1 MYKFILVPALLF
13 VNVLLAQVKPVKDFT
28 VAETDTSV
36 LKDNFAINKKLPTG
50 FEIQTLQALSFFP
63 ELKHIH
69 IEFKVEETTTPLAS
83 RPTLWSVFRKPE
95 KRHYIITISSKSKG
109 IMDSILLGNLNY
121 NAQVG
126 VLSHELSHVADYH
139 KMNFWKFIRL
149 AFGLLST
156 SFMNKFEY
164 NTDQICIDHGAG
176 YQLLAWSE
184 NVGKHL
190 NPEVIKKYFGEDFLT
205 TERYMF
211 PNTIKQKIASHILYK

>member
-1 MYKFILVPALLF
+1 MYKTIIIPALF
-13 VNVLLAQVKPVKDFT
+13 IVNVVIAQVQPVKDFT
-28 VAETDTSV
+28 KLETDTAT
-36 LKDNFAINKKLPTG
+36 LMRNFSTNKQLPNG
-50 FEIQTLQALSFFP
+50 FEIQALQALSFFP
-63 ELKHIH
+63 ELKQIH
-69 IEFKVEETTTPLAS
+69 IEFAVEETTTPLAS

-139 KMNFWKFIRL
+139 RMSFWKFIRL

-156 SFMNKFEY
+156 SYMNKFEY

-176 YQLLAWSE
+176 YQLLSWSE
-184 NVGKHL
+184 NV
-190 NPEVIKKYFGEDFLT
+190 NQFITPEVIKKYFGEDFLT

-211 PNTIKQKIASHILYK
+211 PHTIKQKMASHILYK